1 MRQLFQNPARQKR
14 EKNCKPAQGNLN
26 HLSSMHWELR
36 HYDLEEQ
43 KKSTQKLGVVKDA
56 TAATRAR
63 VTSQNVVP
71 AET

>member
-1 MRQLFQNPARQKR
+1 
-14 EKNCKPAQGNLN
+14 
-26 HLSSMHWELR
+26 MHWELR

-71 AET
+71 AETWTHHLRNSLLLHKLRNQAAKLWVYLQ